1 MRILILGDVIGA
13 SGMRAVVSALRGLI
27 RQYRADFVVVNGEN
41 ADDGFGINHAL
52 AEQLFKAGA
61 DVITTGNH
69 VWHHEDVGTLL
80 DNNPAVLRPD
90 NYPGGAPG
98 SGVSLTE
105 GKAGRVAV
113 VNLQGRDRMP
123 TIECPFRRAR
133 EILKRLRGKTDAII
147 VDFHAES
154 THEKEAL
161 AFYLDGE
168 VSVVYGTHTHV
179 QTADHRILPKGTAYI
194 TDIGA
199 SGPDDSVIGFDPQIS
214 IRRVLTQLPLKNEV
228 APGAATLHG
237 LVVQTGDAGTANA
250 VDSIAFR
257 SLI

>member
-1 MRILILGDVIGA
+1 
-13 SGMRAVVSALRGLI
+13 
-27 RQYRADFVVVNGEN
+27 
-41 ADDGFGINHAL
+41 
-52 AEQLFKAGA
+52 
-61 DVITTGNH
+61 
-69 VWHHEDVGTLL
+69 
-80 DNNPAVLRPD
+80 
-90 NYPGGAPG
+90 
-98 SGVSLTE
+98 
-105 GKAGRVAV
+105 
-113 VNLQGRDRMP
+113 
-123 TIECPFRRAR
+123 
-133 EILKRLRGKTDAII
+133 GKTDAII